1 MASVHPIRPRP
12 DQGAEP
18 VALHDRA
25 IDNLR
30 YIRETMER
38 AGSFTAVPG
47 WGTVLIGATALVAVW
62 ISSHQSTPL
71 GWLAVWSAEALLSV
85 TIGVG
90 AVVHKGRAAG
100 IPLLSGPAQKFG
112 LSLIPSLVAGALLT
126 LVLFQ
131 ASLFAALP
139 GMWLL
144 LYGAAIVTAGAF
156 SVAPVPAMGLCF
168 MGLGAVALFA
178 PAAWGNGFMA
188 IGFGGLHVLF
198 GILIARRYGG

>member
-1 MASVHPIRPRP
+1 MASVHPLRPRRDP
-12 DQGAEP
+12 GAEP

-47 WGTVLIGATALVAVW
+47 WGTVLIGASALAAVW
-62 ISSHQSTPL
+62 ISSHQSTAEA
-71 GWLAVWSAEALLSV
+71 WLAVWTVEAFLSLAL
-85 TIGVG
+85 GVG
-90 AVVHKGRAAG
+90 AVVQKGRAAG

-112 LSLIPSLVAGALLT
+112 LSLIPPLAAGALLT
-126 LVLFQ
+126 LVLVR
-131 ASLFAALP
+131 AGLFAALP
-139 GMWLL
+139 GTWLL
-144 LYGAAIVTAGAF
+144 LYGAAVVTAGAF
-156 SVAPVPAMGLCF
+156 SVRIIPVMGMCF

-178 PAAWGNGFMA
+178 PAAWGNAFMA
-188 IGFGGLHVLF
+188 LGFGGLHVLF

>member
-1 MASVHPIRPRP
+1 MATVHPIRPRR
-12 DQGAEP
+12 DQSGEP

-47 WGTVLIGATALVAVW
+47 WGMVLIGASALAAVW
-62 ISSHQSTPL
+62 ISSHQATPMA
-71 GWLAVWSAEALLSV
+71 WLAVWSVEALLSLAL
-85 TIGVG
+85 GVG
-90 AVVHKGRAAG
+90 AVVHKGRTAG

-112 LSLIPSLVAGALLT
+112 LSLIPPLAAGALLT
-126 LVLFQ
+126 VVLVRDE
-131 ASLFAALP
+131 LFAALP
-139 GMWLL
+139 GTWLL
-144 LYGAAIVTAGAF
+144 LYGAAIVTAGTF
-156 SVAPVPAMGLCF
+156 SVKIIPVMGMSF

-178 PAAWGNGFMA
+178 PAVWGNTLMA
-188 IGFGGLHVLF
+188 LGFGGLHVLF